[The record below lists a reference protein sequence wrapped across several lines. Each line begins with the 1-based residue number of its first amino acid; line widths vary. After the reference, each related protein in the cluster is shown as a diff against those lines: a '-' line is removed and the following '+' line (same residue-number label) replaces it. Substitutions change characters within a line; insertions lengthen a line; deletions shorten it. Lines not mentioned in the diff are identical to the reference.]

1 MFGLFGT
8 GNLGNDASLA
18 SALDAVRARLPEA
31 VLLCVCGAP
40 EVVAPRFGLPSVAMA
55 AGWTIGPRQR
65 RWRLLRLALRP
76 LAEIARLA
84 TAFRQLRGVDQFVVP
99 GTGYFD
105 DFGVKPAQTPLDTFR
120 WLLMAHLRGADISL
134 LSVGAGPIHHP
145 ASRQLLTRPL
155 RWARYCSFRDV
166 GSREFM
172 TGIDPTNAHRPV
184 APDLVFS
191 LPVPSRREA
200 AAEDSP
206 PVIGVGVMAYYGWG
220 MDADTGQA
228 VYRSY
233 LDRLTQFT
241 CLMLDAGHTVEVGIG
256 DLSDRPAAAD
266 LVAAVRSARPDLAD
280 ERLAVA
286 DIAELDD
293 VLTWTARC
301 DVVVATRFH
310 NVICG
315 LMTGCPVVALG
326 YSGKF
331 TDLMIEM
338 GLEAS
343 QQHVESFEVA
353 RLAEDVTELL
363 ATRPDV
369 AEKISRRVGEYRDE
383 LAAQYDLAFGGV
395 GG

>member
-1 MFGLFGT
+1 LFGT

-31 VLLCVCGAP
+31 DLLCICGAP
-40 EVVAPRFGLPSVAMA
+40 EVVAPRFGLPSVAMG
-55 AGWTIGPRQR
+55 AGWTIGPLQE

-84 TAFRQLRGVDQFVVP
+84 TAFRQLRGVDRVVVP

-105 DFGVKPAQTPLDTFR
+105 DFGVKPQQTPLDTFR
-120 WLLMAHLRGADISL
+120 LLLMARLRGADISL

-145 ASRQLLTRPL
+145 ASRWLLTRPL

-172 TGIDPTNAHRPV
+172 TGIDPKNAHRPV

-191 LPVPSRREA
+191 LPAPSRREA
-200 AAEDSP
+200 AADGSP
-206 PVIGVGVMAYYGWG
+206 PVVGVGVMAYYGWG
-220 MDADTGQA
+220 MDADTGKA

-241 CLMLDAGHTVEVGIG
+241 CLMLDDGHAVEVGIG
-256 DLSDRPAAAD
+256 DLSDRGAAAD

-280 ERLAVA
+280 GSLAVA
-286 DIAELDD
+286 EIVELDD

-310 NVICG
+310 NAICA

-326 YSGKF
+326 YSDKF
-331 TDLMIEM
+331 IDLMVEM
-338 GLEAS
+338 GLEKS
-343 QQHVESFEVA
+343 QQHVESFDVA
-353 RLAEDVTELL
+353 RLADDVHELL
-363 ATRPDV
+363 ASRPDIV
-369 AEKISRRVGEYRDE
+369 EKIASRVGGYRDE
-383 LAAQYDLAFGGV
+383 LSAQYDVAFGGV